1 MLLSDLSPP
10 TLRVIAAALEAKAR
24 YGMLGPGAISKL
36 AYHEPGANVDQALI
50 FLGLAGRMEVGADP
64 EPTVARSE

>member
-10 TLRVIAAALEAKAR
+10 TLRLIAAALQAKAR
-24 YGMLGPGAISKL
+24 YGMLGHGSISKL
-36 AYHEPGANVDQALI
+36 AKHEPGANVDQALA

-64 EPTVARSE
+64 EPTRA

>member
-24 YGMLGPGAISKL
+24 YGMLGRGTISKL
-36 AYHEPGANVDQALI
+36 AKHEPGANVEQALA

-64 EPTVARSE
+64 EPAAT

>member
-10 TLRVIAAALEAKAR
+10 TLRLIAAALQAKAR
-24 YGMLGPGAISKL
+24 YGMLGPGSIRKL
-36 AYHEPGANVDQALI
+36 AKHEPGANVEQALA

-64 EPTVARSE
+64 EPAAT

>member
-24 YGMLGPGAISKL
+24 YGMLGRGAVTKL
-36 AYHEPGANVDQALI
+36 AKHEPGANVEQALA
-50 FLGLAGRMEVGADP
+50 FLGLAGRMEVGADA
-64 EPTVARSE
+64 ERAS